1 MNLLNRLTFRPE
13 NTADHRQVEELTRKA
28 FWNLYGPGCD
38 EHFMVHQL
46 RKSPGYI
53 SELSFVAC
61 DGDRVLGH
69 ILYTRSYILDDDG
82 QKHDVIS
89 FGPVSVLPEYQKL
102 GIGSSLIRQTMAM
115 AKNQGRVGIFIYG
128 DPKYCHRFGFKN
140 AKHFNIS
147 TADGENFEEFMGL
160 ELHDGGLSG
169 IKGRLHQ
176 DAAFKVDK
184 AALEAFDS
192 TFS

>member
-1 MNLLNRLTFRPE
+1 MNILEKLTFRPE
-13 NTADHRQVEELTRKA
+13 NTTDHRKVEELTRKA

-46 RKSPGYI
+46 RTSPGYI
-53 SELSFVAC
+53 PELTFVAC
-61 DGDRVLGH
+61 DGDRILGH
-69 ILYTRSYILDDDG
+69 ILYTRAYVINGGG
-82 QKHDVIS
+82 QKHEVVS
-89 FGPVSVLPEYQKL
+89 FGPVSVLPEYQKM
-102 GIGSSLIRQTMAM
+102 GIGSALIKQTMAM
-115 AKNQGRVGIFIYG
+115 AKNQGHVGIFIYG
-128 DPKYCHRFGFKN
+128 DPKYYHRFGFKN
-140 AKHFNIS
+140 AKCFNVS

-160 ELHDGGLSG
+160 ELREGGLAG
-169 IKGRLHQ
+169 IKGRLHL